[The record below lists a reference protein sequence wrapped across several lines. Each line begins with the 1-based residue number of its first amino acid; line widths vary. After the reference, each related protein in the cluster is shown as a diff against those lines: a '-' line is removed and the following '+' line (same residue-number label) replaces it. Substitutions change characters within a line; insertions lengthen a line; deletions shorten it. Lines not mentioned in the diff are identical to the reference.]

1 MSRTRRVEAGPGRWE
16 QEVGAIVGWGYIDSF
31 RNNLGNQAY
40 EDWAK
45 WARWLCLHRSLWGFQ
60 TSCSQ
65 AILMYGIPSEN
76 ELDLGKD
83 VYDGRLVVIEDISST
98 NVEVGDEPPIGDEE

>member
-1 MSRTRRVEAGPGRWE
+1 
-16 QEVGAIVGWGYIDSF
+16 
-31 RNNLGNQAY
+31 
-40 EDWAK
+40 
-45 WARWLCLHRSLWGFQ
+45 
-60 TSCSQ
+60 
-65 AILMYGIPSEN
+65 MYGIPSEN